1 MKKTTKQVREAL
13 RGKQP
18 FAFTCRRLPMC
29 VSPRICGAGICVEDR
44 MFLACTTSLIRK
56 VDVNPYQLPARYAAA
71 VASLLNELWDTSAIT
86 GADEAVLKTAERLL
100 NFIYNDIV
108 DPRDTTVSLQ
118 SGALVKTVLG
128 PVSPF
133 LLDTDRGTGSLHLVI
148 IGIDGVRINMQ
159 GYRMLHF
166 GGQKSIE

>member
-13 RGKQP
+13 REKQP
-18 FAFTCRRLPMC
+18 FAVTYR
-29 VSPRICGAGICVEDR
+29 
-44 MFLACTTSLIRK
+44 
-56 VDVNPYQLPARYAAA
+56 
-71 VASLLNELWDTSAIT
+71 
-86 GADEAVLKTAERLL
+86 RLL

-108 DPRDTTVSLQ
+108 NPRDTTASLQ
-118 SGALVKTVLG
+118 SGALVKTVLSA
-128 PVSPF
+128 VSNPF

-148 IGIDGVRINMQ
+148 LRLDGIRINMQ

>member
-13 RGKQP
+13 REKQP
-18 FAFTCRRLPMC
+18 FAFTCR
-29 VSPRICGAGICVEDR
+29 
-44 MFLACTTSLIRK
+44 
-56 VDVNPYQLPARYAAA
+56 
-71 VASLLNELWDTSAIT
+71 
-86 GADEAVLKTAERLL
+86 RLL

-108 DPRDTTVSLQ
+108 DPRGTTVSLQ
-118 SGALVKTVLG
+118 SGALVKTVLS

-148 IGIDGVRINMQ
+148 IRIDGVRINMQ

>member
-13 RGKQP
+13 REKQP

-56 VDVNPYQLPARYAAA
+56 VDVNLYQLPARYAAA
-71 VASLLNELWDTSAIT
+71 VASLLN
-86 GADEAVLKTAERLL
+86 
-100 NFIYNDIV
+100 FIYNDIV
-108 DPRDTTVSLQ
+108 NPRDTTAGLQ
-118 SGALVKTVLG
+118 SGALVKTVPG

-148 IGIDGVRINMQ
+148 IRIDGVRINMQ

>member
-1 MKKTTKQVREAL
+1 MATKNVNITLIDILDSIRCHHTGAFIFNRQPVAVMPAL
-13 RGKQP
+13 IEGN
-18 FAFTCRRLPMC
+18 RRTVVYIGTHKIVEMDLDTGL
-29 VSPRICGAGICVEDR
+29 VWVYLDRIE
-44 MFLACTTSLIRK
+44 
-56 VDVNPYQLPARYAAA
+56 
-71 VASLLNELWDTSAIT
+71 

-118 SGALVKTVLG
+118 SGALVKTVLS

-148 IGIDGVRINMQ
+148 IRIDGVRINMQ